1 VAGIGTAHW
10 LVVGLGNPGP
20 DYAGTRHNVG
30 FSVVERL
37 ADEARGEF
45 QPGPGRSRVARVRLT
60 GVPVVLAEPL
70 AFMNASG
77 DPVAA
82 CLASLGLPVERL
94 LVVHDDLDLTL
105 GRIKVVAEAGTGG
118 HRGVAGI
125 QAVLGTSG
133 FPRIRV
139 GIGRPGET
147 EDAALRVLSA
157 FTEAEAPVAA
167 EALGRAAAAARSV
180 VADGPAAAMNRF
192 NTRAARAPEPP
203 GDVPERR

>member
-20 DYAGTRHNVG
+20 DYVGTRHNVG
-30 FSVVERL
+30 FAVVERL
-37 ADEARGEF
+37 ADEARGAF
-45 QPGPGRSRVARVRLT
+45 QSGPGRSRIARVRVT

-77 DPVAA
+77 EPVAA
-82 CLASLGLPVERL
+82 CLTALRLPAERL
-94 LVVHDDLDLTL
+94 LVVHDDLDLPL
-105 GRIKVVAEAGTGG
+105 GRIKVVAEAGAGG
-118 HRGVAGI
+118 HRGVADI
-125 QAVLGTSG
+125 QAVLATSV

-139 GIGRPGET
+139 GIGRPGER

-167 EALGRAAAAARSV
+167 EALGRAVAAARSV
-180 VADGPAAAMNRF
+180 VVEGPAAAMNRF
-192 NTRAARAPEPP
+192 NTRAARAQEPP